1 MKRIEISNI
10 KLFGNPKIQYR
21 DFSEAKNFKEILDII
36 KRPFIT
42 TKEVILKFILNKKTY
57 LFPIKSGFIYD
68 GATIIRILVPFIGLG
83 TDVRFMKAA
92 LIHDYFLDYKSEI
105 YPKYFKSILSV
116 NNYIYLTSQLF
127 KNILIQNYVSKLK
140 SNIMTFCVTQW
151 QKSIFNKK
159 MWKCLNEEHNKE
171 NKNGN

>member
-1 MKRIEISNI
+1 MRDLKISNI
-10 KLFGNPKIQYR
+10 KSFGNPKIQYR

-105 YPKYFKSILSV
+105 YPKYFKNIFTFSIRDYHRFL
-116 NNYIYLTSQLF
+116 YIL
-127 KNILIQNYVSKLK
+127 
-140 SNIMTFCVTQW
+140 
-151 QKSIFNKK
+151 
-159 MWKCLNEEHNKE
+159 
-171 NKNGN
+171 